1 MNIIDI
7 QDQLKN
13 FSENQ
18 LIQEMQAPSGSAPQF
33 LVLSEIQR
41 RKRVRDDF
49 SKRQAAQEPTVAE
62 EAVAAAGVPVQGI
75 AGMSEA
81 MAPQSAASSGI
92 GTMMPEAM
100 RQSASMPSPEEEAMA
115 MRSGGLLSY
124 GEELSQRMSQDRIDP
139 FLDEVE
145 QMADSRFGLSS
156 GAGGLDKVTFD
167 YQQLPGP
174 RIPNNYPTPI
184 AQPVAEPAYPIMPH
198 AVKGGPIGQIM
209 PAAMQASQFRGG
221 SLSRYA
227 EGGLLG
233 SLLKGRDS
241 LAEASKRPDIRK
253 TKDGRMAMY
262 RPGTNIFLGFVNDE
276 KEMADGGVLRA
287 QQGMYLP
294 QDPILRALMMQESG
308 GDPMATGSVGEIG
321 AFQIR
326 PETALMPGYGI
337 KSLFPE
343 ISAQIGATK
352 KYKTASE
359 AYKANKELI
368 DSVLRDTKK
377 AESFAGDYLGKAED
391 RLGSLESALLAYN
404 RGISGAGKVEDP
416 TQDPYYK
423 GVMGFM
429 DDNKASP
436 TMTADSGLEAV
447 LADRGMTASDLFQQD
462 VDPGLMSAMAATSAP
477 AAVATGDSTD
487 PVEIGTLFGKAVM
500 SDDLGEY
507 IIGEDGEPIYLDDNQ
522 LAGVDRKA
530 KAEPKPAPTP
540 LGEKLAK
547 EEADANAAAAAAA
560 EADKKAE
567 KKEPDTRP
575 PWVSPK
581 TETTKTTTPPAKE
594 EKTRT
599 SNIEFLGVEDTESSD
614 IESEIKKLQSQMEKD
629 REQDKWLAIAQAGLA
644 LMSSKEPTLL
654 GAAGEAGV
662 EGLKAFREAQDRY
675 QEGVVDLINARAK
688 VAKEGAKKGITAS
701 SAVSRINKIE
711 ELLNPTDPAAMPL
724 DAQTRQRLEEEALY
738 LRREILG
745 YKDIVA

>member
-1 MNIIDI
+1 M
-7 QDQLKN
+7 
-13 FSENQ
+13 
-18 LIQEMQAPSGSAPQF
+18 PQ
-33 LVLSEIQR
+33 
-41 RKRVRDDF
+41 
-49 SKRQAAQEPTVAE
+49 T
-62 EAVAAAGVPVQGI
+62 
-75 AGMSEA
+75 
-81 MAPQSAASSGI
+81 
-92 GTMMPEAM
+92 M
-100 RQSASMPSPEEEAMA
+100 RQTAPAPTPAPEEMA
-115 MRSGGLLSY
+115 MGMAGGGLL
-124 GEELSQRMSQDRIDP
+124 
-139 FLDEVE
+139 
-145 QMADSRFGLSS
+145 DSLF
-156 GAGGLDKVTFD
+156 
-167 YQQLPGP
+167 
-174 RIPNNYPTPI
+174 
-184 AQPVAEPAYPIMPH
+184 
-198 AVKGGPIGQIM
+198 
-209 PAAMQASQFRGG
+209 
-221 SLSRYA
+221 
-227 EGGLLG
+227 
-233 SLLKGRDS
+233 KGRDS
-241 LAEASKRPDIRK
+241 LAEASKRPEIRI
-253 TKDGRMAMY
+253 TKDGRKAMY
-262 RPGTNIFLGFVNDE
+262 KPGTNIFLGFVNED
-276 KEMADGGVLRA
+276 KEMAEGGVLRA
-287 QQGMYLP
+287 QQGMYMP
-294 QDPILRALMMQESG
+294 EDPILRALMMQESR

-368 DSVLRDTKK
+368 DSALRDTKK
-377 AESFAGDYLGKAED
+377 AEAFAGDYLGKAED

-429 DDNKASP
+429 DDDNASP

-447 LADRGMTASDLFQQD
+447 LADRGVNASDLFQQD

-477 AAVATGDSTD
+477 ATVTTGDSTD

-530 KAEPKPAPTP
+530 KAEPKPDPTP

-547 EEADANAAAAAAA
+547 EEDDANAAAAA
-560 EADKKAE
+560 ETEKKADE
-567 KKEPDTRP
+567 KKSETRP

-581 TETTKTTTPPAKE
+581 TETTETTTPPAKE

-599 SNIEFLGVEDTESSD
+599 SKIEFLGVEDTGSSD

-688 VAKEGAKKGITAS
+688 VAKEGTKKGITAS

>member
-1 MNIIDI
+1 MTDQEYEILMARQRATEGMGVEDAMGSSMSALNNDI
-7 QDQLKN
+7 
-13 FSENQ
+13 
-18 LIQEMQAPSGSAPQF
+18 AA
-33 LVLSEIQR
+33 
-41 RKRVRDDF
+41 RKRF
-49 SKRQAAQEPTVAE
+49 E
-62 EAVAAAGVPVQGI
+62 EMNEILA
-75 AGMSEA
+75 
-81 MAPQSAASSGI
+81 
-92 GTMMPEAM
+92 
-100 RQSASMPSPEEEAMA
+100 
-115 MRSGGLLSY
+115 SGGHNDYSDQAKIDFVSEYKKLK
-124 GEELSQRMSQDRIDP
+124 QDNS
-139 FLDEVE
+139 F
-145 QMADSRFGLSS
+145 
-156 GAGGLDKVTFD
+156 
-167 YQQLPGP
+167 
-174 RIPNNYPTPI
+174 
-184 AQPVAEPAYPIMPH
+184 
-198 AVKGGPIGQIM
+198 
-209 PAAMQASQFRGG
+209 AS
-221 SLSRYA
+221 
-227 EGGLLG
+227 
-233 SLLKGRDS
+233 
-241 LAEASKRPDIRK
+241 
-253 TKDGRMAMY
+253 
-262 RPGTNIFLGFVNDE
+262 
-276 KEMADGGVLRA
+276 GGVLRA
-287 QQGMYLP
+287 QQGMYMP
-294 QDPILRALMMQESG
+294 EDPILRALMMQESR

-343 ISAQIGATK
+343 ISAQIGAAK

-368 DSVLRDTKK
+368 DSALRDTKK
-377 AESFAGDYLGKAED
+377 AEAFAGDYLGKAED

-429 DDNKASP
+429 DDDNASP

-447 LADRGMTASDLFQQD
+447 LADSGVNASDLFQQN
-462 VDPGLMSAMAATSAP
+462 VDPGLMSAMAATNQPTQPEAP
-477 AAVATGDSTD
+477 QN
-487 PVEIGTLFGKAVM
+487 PVTQADIDAMLKRQQ
-500 SDDLGEY
+500 DLG
-507 IIGEDGEPIYLDDNQ
+507 
-522 LAGVDRKA
+522 LAPQDF
-530 KAEPKPAPTP
+530 EQPDPQET
-540 LGEKLAK
+540 E
-547 EEADANAAAAAAA
+547 
-560 EADKKAE
+560 KKADE
-567 KKEPDTRP
+567 KKSDTRP

-581 TETTKTTTPPAKE
+581 TETPETTTPPAKE

-599 SNIEFLGVEDTESSD
+599 SNIEFLGIEDTESSD

-662 EGLKAFREAQDRY
+662 EGLKSFREAQDRY

-688 VAKEGAKKGITAS
+688 VAKEGTKKGITAS

>member
-62 EAVAAAGVPVQGI
+62 EAVAAAGVPMQGI

-92 GTMMPEAM
+92 GTIMPEAM

-145 QMADSRFGLSS
+145 QMADSRFGISS
-156 GAGGLDKVTFD
+156 GAGGLNKFSFD

-174 RIPNNYPTPI
+174 RIPNNYPTPF

-198 AVKGGPIGQIM
+198 AVKGKAIGQIM

-227 EGGLLG
+227 EGG
-233 SLLKGRDS
+233 
-241 LAEASKRPDIRK
+241 
-253 TKDGRMAMY
+253 
-262 RPGTNIFLGFVNDE
+262 
-276 KEMADGGVLRA
+276 VLRA
-287 QQGMYLP
+287 QQGMYMP
-294 QDPILRALMMQESG
+294 EDPILRALMMQESR

-343 ISAQIGATK
+343 ISAQIGAAK

-377 AESFAGDYLGKAED
+377 AEDFAGDYLGKAED

-429 DDNKASP
+429 DSNDEFPA
-436 TMTADSGLEAV
+436 T
-447 LADRGMTASDLFQQD
+447 LADRGVTAADLNQPD
-462 VDPGLMSAMAATSAP
+462 ADPNFMSAMAATNETSSE
-477 AAVATGDSTD
+477 TN
-487 PVEIGTLFGKAVM
+487 PVLDFINKNILGPKGRELFGTE
-500 SDDLGEY
+500 SE
-507 IIGEDGEPIYLDDNQ
+507 EDF
-522 LAGVDRKA
+522 R
-530 KAEPKPAPTP
+530 
-540 LGEKLAK
+540 AK
-547 EEADANAAAAAAA
+547 EGRRAGEQFGERLDY
-560 EADKKAE
+560 EIS
-567 KKEPDTRP
+567 RG
-575 PWVSPK
+575 
-581 TETTKTTTPPAKE
+581 
-594 EKTRT
+594 
-599 SNIEFLGVEDTESSD
+599 IESSD
-614 IESEIKKLQSQMEKD
+614 EYQDAVRRAAITGKAPPSPSEFRSAMADATRSGEKIGERAAYQESLRDGLSDEEKKAAIAAQNEAETPKDTSPLADDTKAPTSKEPMTVEQEIIQLQKDMEKS

-654 GAAGEAGV
+654 GAAGEAGIS
-662 EGLKAFREAQDRY
+662 GLKSFREAQDRY
-675 QEGVVDLINARAK
+675 QEGVIDLINARAK
-688 VAKEGAKKGITAS
+688 LSKNEGNFTVRQMIQSATDLRSMAKQARDAGQEGKARQFELAADSLLANSGSIGSAAAGVITGQAD
-701 SAVSRINKIE
+701 E
-711 ELLNPTDPAAMPL
+711 
-724 DAQTRQRLEEEALY
+724 
-738 LRREILG
+738 
-745 YKDIVA
+745 

>member
-62 EAVAAAGVPVQGI
+62 EAVAAAGVPMQGI

-145 QMADSRFGLSS
+145 QMADSRFGISS
-156 GAGGLDKVTFD
+156 GAGGLDKFSFD

-198 AVKGGPIGQIM
+198 AVKGKAIGQIM

-227 EGGLLG
+227 EGG
-233 SLLKGRDS
+233 
-241 LAEASKRPDIRK
+241 
-253 TKDGRMAMY
+253 
-262 RPGTNIFLGFVNDE
+262 
-276 KEMADGGVLRA
+276 VLRA
-287 QQGMYLP
+287 QQGMYMP
-294 QDPILRALMMQESG
+294 EDPILRALMMQESR

-343 ISAQIGATK
+343 ISAQIGAAK

-368 DSVLRDTKK
+368 DSALRDTKK
-377 AESFAGDYLGKAED
+377 AEAFAGDYLGKAED

-429 DDNKASP
+429 DDDNASP
-436 TMTADSGLEAV
+436 TMTADSGLGAV
-447 LADRGMTASDLFQQD
+447 LADRGMTAGDLFQQD
-462 VDPGLMSAMAATSAP
+462 VDPGLMSATADTSALVRP
-477 AAVATGDSTD
+477 GGDVPVLQDPSIQPNRTTGDSTA
-487 PVEIGTLFGKAVM
+487 GTLEIPTVPGLLTDKDTDELVEGVEKVTVDPDTGAVVPV
-500 SDDLGEY
+500 DDPMIPSVSQEN
-507 IIGEDGEPIYLDDNQ
+507 IDKR
-522 LAGVDRKA
+522 V
-530 KAEPKPAPTP
+530 
-540 LGEKLAK
+540 
-547 EEADANAAAAAAA
+547 ADF
-560 EADKKAE
+560 
-567 KKEPDTRP
+567 KKETGQTDDDDSKDASAASSASGTSGSPNITINNKSDTYAA
-575 PWVSPK
+575 
-581 TETTKTTTPPAKE
+581 TD
-594 EKTRT
+594 
-599 SNIEFLGVEDTESSD
+599 LVE
-614 IESEIKKLQSQMEKD
+614 EIKALQAKMEKN
-629 REQDKWLAIAQAGLA
+629 RESDKWLALAQAGMA

-654 GAAGEAGV
+654 GAAGEAGIA
-662 EGLKAFREAQDRY
+662 GLTAMREANERY
-675 QEGVVDLINARAK
+675 EEGVVDLINARAK
-688 VAKEGAKKGITAS
+688 ITGKDKMGLTGS
-701 SAVSRINKIE
+701 NIVSRINQLTESIAGGMLTVE
-711 ELLNPTDPAAMPL
+711 EKAAAENEIISLKRLVGIPL
-724 DAQTRQRLEEEALY
+724 FAA
-738 LRREILG
+738 
-745 YKDIVA
+745 

>member
-1 MNIIDI
+1 M
-7 QDQLKN
+7 
-13 FSENQ
+13 
-18 LIQEMQAPSGSAPQF
+18 
-33 LVLSEIQR
+33 
-41 RKRVRDDF
+41 
-49 SKRQAAQEPTVAE
+49 
-62 EAVAAAGVPVQGI
+62 AG
-75 AGMSEA
+75 
-81 MAPQSAASSGI
+81 
-92 GTMMPEAM
+92 
-100 RQSASMPSPEEEAMA
+100 
-115 MRSGGLLSY
+115 GGLL
-124 GEELSQRMSQDRIDP
+124 
-139 FLDEVE
+139 
-145 QMADSRFGLSS
+145 DSLF
-156 GAGGLDKVTFD
+156 
-167 YQQLPGP
+167 
-174 RIPNNYPTPI
+174 
-184 AQPVAEPAYPIMPH
+184 
-198 AVKGGPIGQIM
+198 
-209 PAAMQASQFRGG
+209 
-221 SLSRYA
+221 
-227 EGGLLG
+227 
-233 SLLKGRDS
+233 KGRDS
-241 LAEASKRPDIRK
+241 LAEASRRPDIRK

-262 RPGTNIFLGFVNDE
+262 RPGTNIFLGFVDDE
-276 KEMADGGVLRA
+276 KGMAEGGVLRA

-343 ISAQIGATK
+343 ISSQIGATK

-429 DDNKASP
+429 DDDNASP

-447 LADRGMTASDLFQQD
+447 LADRGVTAADLVQPD
-462 VDPGLMSAMAATSAP
+462 IDPGLMSAMAATNQPTQP
-477 AAVATGDSTD
+477 AAPQKPVTQADIDAMIKRQQGLGLAPQDFVQPKVDPGLLAALEAQSSDNAFGTSGIFAGVERDVPSGAISDGKTDST
-487 PVEIGTLFGKAVM
+487 VT
-500 SDDLGEY
+500 
-507 IIGEDGEPIYLDDNQ
+507 
-522 LAGVDRKA
+522 
-530 KAEPKPAPTP
+530 PTQP
-540 LGEKLAK
+540 
-547 EEADANAAAAAAA
+547 
-560 EADKKAE
+560 
-567 KKEPDTRP
+567 T
-575 PWVSPK
+575 
-581 TETTKTTTPPAKE
+581 TTTPPAATAKE

-688 VAKEGAKKGITAS
+688 VAKEGTKKGITAS

-724 DAQTRQRLEEEALY
+724 DDQTRQRLEEEALY

>member
-18 LIQEMQAPSGSAPQF
+18 LIQEMQMPSGSAPQF

-62 EAVAAAGVPVQGI
+62 EAVAAAGVPMQGI

-92 GTMMPEAM
+92 GTIMPEAM

-145 QMADSRFGLSS
+145 QMADSRFGISS
-156 GAGGLDKVTFD
+156 GAGGLNKFSFD

-174 RIPNNYPTPI
+174 RIPNNYPTPF

-198 AVKGGPIGQIM
+198 AVKGKAIGQIM

-227 EGGLLG
+227 EGG
-233 SLLKGRDS
+233 
-241 LAEASKRPDIRK
+241 
-253 TKDGRMAMY
+253 
-262 RPGTNIFLGFVNDE
+262 
-276 KEMADGGVLRA
+276 VLRA
-287 QQGMYLP
+287 QQGMYMP
-294 QDPILRALMMQESG
+294 EDPILRALMMQESR

-343 ISAQIGATK
+343 ISAQIGAAK

-377 AESFAGDYLGKAED
+377 AEDFAGDYLGKAED

-429 DDNKASP
+429 DSNDEFPA
-436 TMTADSGLEAV
+436 T
-447 LADRGMTASDLFQQD
+447 LADRGVTAADLNQPD
-462 VDPGLMSAMAATSAP
+462 ADPNFMSAMAATNETSSEAN
-477 AAVATGDSTD
+477 
-487 PVEIGTLFGKAVM
+487 PVLDFINKNILGPKGRELFGTE
-500 SDDLGEY
+500 SE
-507 IIGEDGEPIYLDDNQ
+507 EDF
-522 LAGVDRKA
+522 R
-530 KAEPKPAPTP
+530 
-540 LGEKLAK
+540 AK
-547 EEADANAAAAAAA
+547 EGRRAGEQFGERLDY
-560 EADKKAE
+560 EIS
-567 KKEPDTRP
+567 RG
-575 PWVSPK
+575 
-581 TETTKTTTPPAKE
+581 
-594 EKTRT
+594 
-599 SNIEFLGVEDTESSD
+599 IESSD
-614 IESEIKKLQSQMEKD
+614 EYQDAVRRAAITGKAPPSPSEFRSAMADATRSGEKIGERAAYQESLRDGLSDEEKKAAIAAQNEAETPKDTSPLADDTKAPTSKEPMTIEQEIIQLQKDMEKS

-654 GAAGEAGV
+654 GAAGEAGIS
-662 EGLKAFREAQDRY
+662 GLKSFREAQDRY
-675 QEGVVDLINARAK
+675 QEGVIDLINARAK
-688 VAKEGAKKGITAS
+688 LSKNEGKFTVRQMIQSATDLRSMAKQAREDGQEGKARQFELAADSLLANSGSIGSAAAGVITGQAD
-701 SAVSRINKIE
+701 E
-711 ELLNPTDPAAMPL
+711 
-724 DAQTRQRLEEEALY
+724 
-738 LRREILG
+738 
-745 YKDIVA
+745 

>member
-49 SKRQAAQEPTVAE
+49 TKRQAAQEPTVAE

-124 GEELSQRMSQDRIDP
+124 GEELSQRMSQDKIDP

-156 GAGGLDKVTFD
+156 GAGGLNKVSFD
-167 YQQLPGP
+167 LQQLPGP
-174 RIPNNYPTPI
+174 RIPTIYPTPI

-262 RPGTNIFLGFVNDE
+262 RPGTNIFLGFVDDE
-276 KEMADGGVLRA
+276 KEMAEGGVLRA

-447 LADRGMTASDLFQQD
+447 LADRGMTAGDLFQQD
-462 VDPGLMSAMAATSAP
+462 VDPGLMSAMAASNQPAPQASSQNAVTQADIDAMLKRQQGLNLAPQDFVQPKVDPGLLAALEAQSSDNAFGTSGIFAGVERGVP
-477 AAVATGDSTD
+477 SGAISDGKTDST
-487 PVEIGTLFGKAVM
+487 VT
-500 SDDLGEY
+500 
-507 IIGEDGEPIYLDDNQ
+507 
-522 LAGVDRKA
+522 
-530 KAEPKPAPTP
+530 PTQP
-540 LGEKLAK
+540 
-547 EEADANAAAAAAA
+547 
-560 EADKKAE
+560 
-567 KKEPDTRP
+567 T
-575 PWVSPK
+575 
-581 TETTKTTTPPAKE
+581 TTTPPAATAKE

-599 SNIEFLGVEDTESSD
+599 SNVKFLGVEDTGSSD

-688 VAKEGAKKGITAS
+688 VAKEGTKKGITAS

>member
-18 LIQEMQAPSGSAPQF
+18 LIQEMQMPSGSAPQF

-62 EAVAAAGVPVQGI
+62 EAVAAAGVPMQGI

-92 GTMMPEAM
+92 GTIMPEAM

-145 QMADSRFGLSS
+145 QMADSRFGISS
-156 GAGGLDKVTFD
+156 GAGGLNKFSFD

-174 RIPNNYPTPI
+174 RIPNNYPTPF

-198 AVKGGPIGQIM
+198 AVKGKAIGQIM

-227 EGGLLG
+227 EGG
-233 SLLKGRDS
+233 
-241 LAEASKRPDIRK
+241 
-253 TKDGRMAMY
+253 
-262 RPGTNIFLGFVNDE
+262 
-276 KEMADGGVLRA
+276 VLRA
-287 QQGMYLP
+287 QQGMYMP
-294 QDPILRALMMQESG
+294 EDPILRALMMQESR

-343 ISAQIGATK
+343 ISAQIGAAK

-377 AESFAGDYLGKAED
+377 AEDFAGDYLGKAED

-404 RGISGAGKVEDP
+404 RGISVAGKVEDP

-429 DDNKASP
+429 DSNDEFPA
-436 TMTADSGLEAV
+436 T
-447 LADRGMTASDLFQQD
+447 LADRGVTAADLNQPD
-462 VDPGLMSAMAATSAP
+462 ADPNFMSAMAATNETSSEAN
-477 AAVATGDSTD
+477 
-487 PVEIGTLFGKAVM
+487 PVLDFINKNILGPKGRELFGTE
-500 SDDLGEY
+500 SE
-507 IIGEDGEPIYLDDNQ
+507 EDF
-522 LAGVDRKA
+522 R
-530 KAEPKPAPTP
+530 
-540 LGEKLAK
+540 AK
-547 EEADANAAAAAAA
+547 EGRRAGEQFGERLDY
-560 EADKKAE
+560 EIS
-567 KKEPDTRP
+567 RG
-575 PWVSPK
+575 
-581 TETTKTTTPPAKE
+581 
-594 EKTRT
+594 
-599 SNIEFLGVEDTESSD
+599 IESSD
-614 IESEIKKLQSQMEKD
+614 EYQDAVRRAAITGKAPPSPSEFRSAMADATRSGEKIGERAAYQESLRDGLSDEEKKAATAAQNEAETPKDTSPLADDTKEPTSKEPMTIEQEIIQLQKDMEKS

-654 GAAGEAGV
+654 GAAGEAGIS
-662 EGLKAFREAQDRY
+662 GLKSFREAQDRY
-675 QEGVVDLINARAK
+675 QEGVIDLINARAK
-688 VAKEGAKKGITAS
+688 LSKNEGKFTVRQMIQSATDLRSMAKQAREDGQEGKARQFELAADSLLANSGSIGSAAAGVITGQAD
-701 SAVSRINKIE
+701 E
-711 ELLNPTDPAAMPL
+711 
-724 DAQTRQRLEEEALY
+724 
-738 LRREILG
+738 
-745 YKDIVA
+745 